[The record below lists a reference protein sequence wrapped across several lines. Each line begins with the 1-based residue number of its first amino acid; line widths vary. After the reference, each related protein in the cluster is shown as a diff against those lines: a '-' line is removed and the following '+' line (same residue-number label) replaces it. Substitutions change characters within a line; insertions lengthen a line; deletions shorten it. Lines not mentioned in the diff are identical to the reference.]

1 MNQRGQPRVDEWFRG
16 FLDTSEREVL
26 PPTSMLTK
34 KICGGRWACC
44 VAMLVVAAWFSGCA
58 PPGPR
63 ALLDGEK
70 LIVMGRYAEAVQAL
84 QKATRL
90 LPRTPQAWNHL
101 GLAYHGNDQLEE
113 AARAYR
119 TALSLD
125 HRLAEARYNL
135 GCLLLEQDSLAPA
148 LAELTSYT
156 LVHPEVVDGWLRLG
170 SGYLK
175 ARRPDYAERC
185 YKAALDLRAKH
196 PEALNGMGLVQFQRR
211 RWQEAV
217 NYFNAA
223 LAQDA
228 TYAPALLNA
237 AITAQQGF
245 NNRPQALQK
254 YRQYLALQP
263 TPSGVEAV
271 ERAARQLEAELNP
284 TLVAVP
290 PRPNATGAVTQITAA
305 TNAPPRP
312 ASNPP
317 APPVIIATRP
327 PPVPV
332 TSSTVRAVPPP
343 PVLPSNP
350 VVTANVPAR
359 PLAPSRPVL
368 TNKPSE
374 MEVTQVSGDLVVKPA
389 QELGSPARTAT
400 TTTPTPASS
409 NGGEIIPVTNIV
421 RKGLLTK
428 LNPFSGRTRLDGAK
442 PTTLPVSPSSNPA
455 SVTGAGTASPEA
467 LPAVPPPPP
476 PLPRY
481 SYLSPLKPTAGNRV
495 EAELPFSRGL
505 KAQQEGRR
513 AEAIR
518 EYQAAMR
525 TDPAYFDA
533 YYNLG
538 LAALDNGDSRLALW
552 AYEIALSIKSD
563 SADARY
569 NLGLAL
575 KAAGFHLDA
584 VQQLEKAAQAAPND
598 ARPHLSLG
606 NLYAQQFRENSA
618 ARRHYQKALELS
630 PHHPEAGKIRYWL
643 AANP

>member
-1 MNQRGQPRVDEWFRG
+1 
-16 FLDTSEREVL
+16 
-26 PPTSMLTK
+26 MLTK
-34 KICGGRWACC
+34 KICGGKRACC
-44 VAMLVVAAWFSGCA
+44 AVLLIAAAWFSGCA

-63 ALLDGEK
+63 ALLNGEK
-70 LIVMGRYAEAVQAL
+70 LIAEGKYADAVQSL

-101 GLAYHGNDQLEE
+101 GLAYQGNGQLEE

-135 GCLLLEQDSLAPA
+135 GCLLLEQNNLAPA
-148 LAELTSYT
+148 LDELTSYT
-156 LVHPEVVDGWLRLG
+156 LVHPEVVEGWLRLG
-170 SGYLK
+170 SAYLK

-185 YKAALDLRAKH
+185 FKAALDLRARH
-196 PEALNGMGLVQFQRR
+196 PEALNGLGMVQFQRR
-211 RWQEAV
+211 RWQEAA

-228 TYAPALLNA
+228 NYAPALLNA

-263 TPSGVEAV
+263 APAGAEAV
-271 ERAARQLEAELNP
+271 ESAVRQLEAELNP

-290 PRPNATGAVTQITAA
+290 SRPAVTGVVAQLPAKTNPSAPVLIT
-305 TNAPPRP
+305 
-312 ASNPP
+312 
-317 APPVIIATRP
+317 ATRP
-327 PPVPV
+327 TPVPAP
-332 TSSTVRAVPPP
+332 STIVRVAPPM
-343 PVLPSNP
+343 P
-350 VVTANVPAR
+350 VVPTNPAVTTGAPAR
-359 PLAPSRPVL
+359 PATPSRPAA
-368 TNKPSE
+368 NNRPAE
-374 MEVTQVSGDLVVKPA
+374 IEVTQVTGDLVVKPA
-389 QELGSPARTAT
+389 QDLGSPAR
-400 TTTPTPASS
+400 PAIAITRPANS
-409 NGGEIIPVTNIV
+409 GDAGEKIPVTNAT

-428 LNPFSGRTRLDGAK
+428 LNPFSGRNKPDGAK
-442 PTTLPVSPSSNPA
+442 PTTLPGNASATPA
-455 SVTGAGTASPEA
+455 SVPVADRAPAETV
-467 LPAVPPPPP
+467 PAVPPPPP
-476 PLPRY
+476 PVPRY
-481 SYLSPLKPTAGNRV
+481 TYLSPLKPTAGNRV
-495 EAELPFSRGL
+495 EAELLFSRGL

-538 LAALDNGDSRLALW
+538 LASLDNGDSRLALW
-552 AYEIALSIKSD
+552 AYEIALSIKPD

-575 KAAGFHLDA
+575 KAGGFHLDA
-584 VQQLEKAAQAAPND
+584 LEQLEKAAQAAPTD
-598 ARPHLSLG
+598 ARPHLSLA
-606 NLYAQQFRENSA
+606 NLYAQQLRDNSA
-618 ARRHYQKALELS
+618 ARRHYQKVLELN
-630 PHHPEAGKIRYWL
+630 PRHPEAAKIRYWL
-643 AANP
+643 AGNP

>member
-1 MNQRGQPRVDEWFRG
+1 
-16 FLDTSEREVL
+16 
-26 PPTSMLTK
+26 MLTK
-34 KICGGRWACC
+34 KICGGRRACC
-44 VAMLVVAAWFSGCA
+44 AVLLLAAAWFSGCA

-63 ALLDGEK
+63 ALINGEK
-70 LIVMGRYAEAVQAL
+70 LIAEGRYAEAVESL

-101 GLAYHGNDQLEE
+101 GLAYQGSGQLEE

-135 GCLLLEQDSLAPA
+135 GCLLLEQNNLAPA
-148 LAELTSYT
+148 LDELTSYT
-156 LVHPEVVDGWLRLG
+156 LVHPEMVEGWLRLG
-170 SGYLK
+170 SAYLK

-185 YKAALDLRAKH
+185 FKAALDLRARH
-196 PEALNGMGLVQFQRR
+196 PEALNGMGMVQFQRR
-211 RWQEAV
+211 RWQEAA

-228 TYAPALLNA
+228 NFAPALLNA
-237 AITAQQGF
+237 GITAQQGF

-263 TPSGVEAV
+263 TPAGAEAV
-271 ERAARQLEAELNP
+271 ESAVRQLEAELNP
-284 TLVAVP
+284 TLVVVP
-290 PRPNATGAVTQITAA
+290 SRPAVTGVVAQLTAK
-305 TNAPPRP
+305 TNALSRP

-317 APPVIIATRP
+317 ASALITATRP
-327 PPVPV
+327 TRPTPVPATSTIVRIAPPVPV
-332 TSSTVRAVPPP
+332 VPT
-343 PVLPSNP
+343 NP
-350 VVTANVPAR
+350 TVTASAPAR
-359 PLAPSRPVL
+359 PAAPSRPVA
-368 TNKPSE
+368 TNKPAE
-374 MEVTQVSGDLVVKPA
+374 IEVTQVTSDLVVKPP
-389 QELGSPARTAT
+389 QELGSSAR
-400 TTTPTPASS
+400 
-409 NGGEIIPVTNIV
+409 PVTTANRPTTSGEVGEKIPMTNTA

-428 LNPFSGRTRLDGAK
+428 LNPFSGRNKSDGAK
-442 PTTLPVSPSSNPA
+442 PTTLPGNASANPA
-455 SVTGAGTASPEA
+455 SVPVADNAPAEA
-467 LPAVPPPPP
+467 VPPVPPPPP
-476 PLPRY
+476 PVPRY
-481 SYLSPLKPTAGNRV
+481 TYLSPLKPTAGNRV
-495 EAELPFSRGL
+495 EAEMPFSRGL

-552 AYEIALSIKSD
+552 AYEIALSIKPD

-575 KAAGFHLDA
+575 KAGGFHLDA
-584 VQQLEKAAQAAPND
+584 LEQLEKAVQAAPGD
-598 ARPHLSLG
+598 ARPHLSLA
-606 NLYAQQFRENSA
+606 NLYAQQFRDNSA
-618 ARRHYQKALELS
+618 ARRHYQKVLELN
-630 PHHPEAGKIRYWL
+630 PRHPEAPKIRYWL

>member
-1 MNQRGQPRVDEWFRG
+1 
-16 FLDTSEREVL
+16 
-26 PPTSMLTK
+26 MLTK
-34 KICGGRWACC
+34 KICGGRRACC
-44 VAMLVVAAWFSGCA
+44 AVLLIAAAWFSGCA

-63 ALLDGEK
+63 ALMNGEK
-70 LIVMGRYAEAVQAL
+70 LITEGRYAEAVESL

-101 GLAYHGNDQLEE
+101 GLAYQGNGQLEE

-135 GCLLLEQDSLAPA
+135 GCLLLEQNNLAPA
-148 LAELTSYT
+148 LDELTSYT
-156 LVHPEVVDGWLRLG
+156 LVHPQVVDGWLRLG
-170 SGYLK
+170 SAYLK

-185 YKAALDLRAKH
+185 FKAALDLRARH
-196 PEALNGMGLVQFQRR
+196 PEALNGMGMVQFQRR

-228 TYAPALLNA
+228 NFAPALLNA

-245 NNRPQALQK
+245 NNRSQALQR

-263 TPSGVEAV
+263 TPAGAEAV
-271 ERAARQLEAELNP
+271 ESAVRQLEAELNP

-290 PRPNATGAVTQITAA
+290 SRPAVTGVVAQLPAR
-305 TNAPPRP
+305 TNTPPRS

-317 APPVIIATRP
+317 APLLSTSTRP
-327 PPVPV
+327 PPVPA
-332 TSSTVRAVPPP
+332 TSAITRVAPPTPAAPTNPSMTTVA
-343 PVLPSNP
+343 PVRP
-350 VVTANVPAR
+350 V
-359 PLAPSRPVL
+359 APSRPVV

-374 MEVTQVSGDLVVKPA
+374 IEVTQVTA
-389 QELGSPARTAT
+389 QDLGSSAK
-400 TTTPTPASS
+400 
-409 NGGEIIPVTNIV
+409 PVTNANRQPTSAEFGERNPV
-421 RKGLLTK
+421 TNAPRKGFLTK
-428 LNPFSGRTRLDGAK
+428 LNPFSGRNRSDGAK
-442 PTTLPVSPSSNPA
+442 PTTLPGNASANPA
-455 SVTGAGTASPEA
+455 SQPAADTAPVETS
-467 LPAVPPPPP
+467 PAVPPPPP
-476 PLPRY
+476 PVPRY
-481 SYLSPLKPTAGNRV
+481 TYLSPLKPTAGNRV

-552 AYEIALSIKSD
+552 AYEIALSIKPD
-563 SADARY
+563 SSDARY

-575 KAAGFHLDA
+575 KAGGFHLDA
-584 VQQLEKAAQAAPND
+584 VEQLEKAVQAAPAD
-598 ARPHLSLG
+598 ARPHLSLA
-606 NLYAQQFRENSA
+606 NIYAQQFRDNSA
-618 ARRHYQKALELS
+618 ARRHYQKVLELN
-630 PHHPEAGKIRYWL
+630 PRHPEAPKIRYWL

>member
-1 MNQRGQPRVDEWFRG
+1 
-16 FLDTSEREVL
+16 
-26 PPTSMLTK
+26 MLTK
-34 KICGGRWACC
+34 KICGGKRACC
-44 VAMLVVAAWFSGCA
+44 AVLLIAAAWFSGCA

-63 ALLDGEK
+63 ALLNGEK
-70 LIVMGRYAEAVQAL
+70 LIAEGRYADAVQSL

-101 GLAYHGNDQLEE
+101 GLAYQGNGQLEE

-135 GCLLLEQDSLAPA
+135 GCLLLEQNNLAPA
-148 LAELTSYT
+148 LDELTSYT

-170 SGYLK
+170 SAYLK

-185 YKAALDLRAKH
+185 FKAALDLRARH
-196 PEALNGMGLVQFQRR
+196 PEALNGLGMVQFQRR
-211 RWQEAV
+211 RWQEAA

-228 TYAPALLNA
+228 NYAPALLNA

-263 TPSGVEAV
+263 APAGAEAV
-271 ERAARQLEAELNP
+271 ESAVRQLEAELNP

-290 PRPNATGAVTQITAA
+290 PRPVVTGVVAQLPAKTNPSAPVLIT
-305 TNAPPRP
+305 
-312 ASNPP
+312 
-317 APPVIIATRP
+317 ATRP
-327 PPVPV
+327 TPVPAPSTIVRVAPPVPV
-332 TSSTVRAVPPP
+332 VPTNPTVTTGA
-343 PVLPSNP
+343 
-350 VVTANVPAR
+350 PAR
-359 PLAPSRPVL
+359 PATPSRPAA
-368 TNKPSE
+368 TNKPAE
-374 MEVTQVSGDLVVKPA
+374 IEVTQVTGDLVVKPA
-389 QELGSPARTAT
+389 QDLGSPARPATAVT
-400 TTTPTPASS
+400 RPANS
-409 NGGEIIPVTNIV
+409 GDVGEKIPVTNAT

-428 LNPFSGRTRLDGAK
+428 LNPFSGRGKSDGAK
-442 PTTLPVSPSSNPA
+442 PTTLPGNASANTA
-455 SVTGAGTASPEA
+455 SVPVADNAPAETV
-467 LPAVPPPPP
+467 PAVPPPPP
-476 PLPRY
+476 PVPRY
-481 SYLSPLKPTAGNRV
+481 TYLSPLKPTAGNRV

-538 LAALDNGDSRLALW
+538 LASLDNGDSRLALW
-552 AYEIALSIKSD
+552 AYEIALSIKPD

-575 KAAGFHLDA
+575 KAGGFHLDA
-584 VQQLEKAAQAAPND
+584 VGQLEKAAQAAPGD
-598 ARPHLSLG
+598 ARPHLSLA
-606 NLYAQQFRENSA
+606 NLYAQQLRDNSA
-618 ARRHYQKALELS
+618 ARRHYQKVLELN
-630 PHHPEAGKIRYWL
+630 PRHPEAAKIRYWL
-643 AANP
+643 AGNP